1 MLLAFGS
8 IAARLTALQ
17 VGDHRSLE
25 ALGLDQR
32 VRTFDLPA
40 ARGQILDRRG
50 VPLGI
55 TLDARDIYANPALV
69 TDPEGEAVQIAETLG
84 ERPKNVL
91 PALEAEGTFAY
102 VARQVDVDVAQ
113 RVEDLHLP
121 GIGFLSVPKRYYP
134 AGALAPAVVGFV
146 GIDGTGLAG
155 LEAQYDSELAG
166 VPGERTFEQHDG
178 QPIAQGIDVVKE
190 PIDGTSLQTTLDR
203 EMQYQAQEALKDA
216 VEANGAKSGTVIVMD
231 VRTGDIYAMAS
242 YPWFDPNNYAH
253 VAANDP
259 ARLRNPAVTDAFE
272 PGSVNKVITA
282 AAAIE
287 SGTVSITERFQV
299 PDSMKV
305 DEYTIHDS
313 HAHPIETMTLA
324 DIVAESSN
332 IGIAKVGGLVGET
345 TLASYLNRF
354 GFGRTTGLGFPGE
367 SEGIVPALSDW
378 SDASLATIS
387 YGQGVSVTP
396 LQMAS
401 VYATV
406 ANGGVWVRPR
416 LVSGS
421 VDGSGTSS
429 SAAASPKRRVIEP
442 QTASILTQMLAY
454 AVDNGTG
461 TSAQISG
468 YQVAGKTGT
477 ALKPAPTGGYYPDRY
492 VASFIGFLPAGDPR
506 IVVAAILNEPD
517 TIYGGIAA
525 APLFQQVARYAIRRL
540 GIPTA
545 ASVAPPP
552 HVFGLP

>member
-1 MLLAFGS
+1 M
-8 IAARLTALQ
+8 
-17 VGDHRSLE
+17 
-25 ALGLDQR
+25 
-32 VRTFDLPA
+32 
-40 ARGQILDRRG
+40 
-50 VPLGI
+50 
-55 TLDARDIYANPALV
+55 
-69 TDPEGEAVQIAETLG
+69 LG
-84 ERPKNVL
+84 ERPKQVL
-91 PALEAEGTFAY
+91 PALETEGTFAY
-102 VARQVDVDVAQ
+102 VARQVDLDVAQ
-113 RVEDLHLP
+113 RVDDLHLP

-134 AGALAPAVVGFV
+134 AGALASAVIGFV

-166 VPGERTFEQHDG
+166 IPGERTFEQSDG

-190 PIDGTSLQTTLDR
+190 PIDGTSLRTTLDR
-203 EMQYQAQEALKDA
+203 EMQYQAQEALREA
-216 VEANGAKSGTVIVMD
+216 VDANGARSGTVIVMD

-242 YPWFDPNNYAH
+242 YPWFDPNNYAR
-253 VAANDP
+253 VAAKDP

-287 SGTVSITERFQV
+287 SGTVSMTQRFRV

-324 DIVAESSN
+324 DIVAQSSN
-332 IGIAKVGGLVGET
+332 IGIAKVGSLVGET

-367 SEGIVPALSDW
+367 SEGIVPPLSDW

-406 ANGGVWVRPR
+406 ANDGVWVRPR
-416 LVSGS
+416 LVSGT
-421 VDGSGTSS
+421 VDGSGASS
-429 SAAASPKRRVIEP
+429 PAPASPMKRVLQP

-454 AVDNGTG
+454 AVESGTG

-477 ALKPAPTGGYYPDRY
+477 ALKPSPRGGYYSDRY

-506 IVVAAILNEPD
+506 IVVAAILDEPA

-525 APLFQQVARYAIRRL
+525 ATLFQQVARYAIRRL

-545 ASVAPPP
+545 PPVAFPP
-552 HVFGLP
+552 HVFGQP